1 MSLVGS
7 RATRIN
13 GVSDLKISNGSKIS
27 SSTITVV
34 NRAASDIKSGEINSD
49 SFSGS
54 RSVVSAWYTRVGN
67 INNNNIE
74 LSTAPLNGEEV
85 PVITHPLTSPIY
97 NGFFM
102 VSASSALDAIE
113 AIQGYGR

>member
-49 SFSGS
+49 SFTGS

-85 PVITHPLTSPIY
+85 PFITHPLTSPIY

-102 VSASSALDAIE
+102 VSASSALAAIE
-113 AIQGYGR
+113 AIQGSGR